1 MKKKTLFLIILGLLI
16 VVLAGGVFWWWQDQS
31 EVKELN
37 KKLPKGVRVVK
48 SLFGKEYKVINEIDG
63 YELEI
68 PKEWGGIEGI
78 EYSTFEKEEE
88 IKSFLFLVASKKG
101 EGFAGIELYRET
113 SVDKNLELWA
123 KKWAEEHEP
132 FLITQIKREM
142 VKIEKEKLGNLE
154 AVEFKTKT
162 GSVLSYFFQKNS
174 KIYRLWGG
182 APDKSI
188 REIILNGKW

>member
-16 VVLAGGVFWWWQDQS
+16 VVLTGGVFWWWQDQS

-37 KKLPKGVRVVK
+37 KNLPKGVRVVK
-48 SLFGKEYKVINEIDG
+48 SLFRKEYKVINEIDG
-63 YELEI
+63 YELKI
-68 PKEWGGIEGI
+68 PKKWGGIEGI
-78 EYSTFEKEEE
+78 EYSTFEKEEG

-101 EGFAGIELYRET
+101 EGFTGIELYRET
-113 SVDKNLELWA
+113 SADKNLELWA

-132 FLITQIKREM
+132 FLITQIKRGM

-162 GSVLSYFFQKNS
+162 GSVLSYFFQKNF

-188 REIILNGKW
+188 REVILNGKW